1 MKSLF
6 NDLKNPRGKDSYSSP
21 PGPADPVPNAEDAIV
36 APIDP
41 HIQEEYIKLKT
52 LIAARASGERPLR
65 SLMVIGSVRGE
76 GVSTVAI
83 TLAQAMAMG
92 KTYPTLLVDI
102 DLGTPSIHKYLGLA
116 NEFGISEL
124 LSSTSPFEQAI
135 QKTQNTDLWVL
146 TAGKERLDV
155 SNILKTARFREF
167 MGFAR
172 DHFAYVIFDA
182 SPVKESFDGL
192 VFGSAL
198 DSCLFVVHADRTPIN
213 VVQSAR
219 KQLAQARIDI
229 LGIVLNRK
237 KYYVPKFIFKDYD
250 D

>member
-6 NDLKNPRGKDSYSSP
+6 NDLKNPRAEDSYTP
-21 PGPADPVPNAEDAIV
+21 PPTPADPVPNEEDSVV
-36 APIDP
+36 APVDP
-41 HIQEEYIKLKT
+41 HIHEEYIKLKT
-52 LIAARASGERPLR
+52 LIVARGSGERPLR

-83 TLAQAMAMG
+83 TLAQVMAMG
-92 KTYPTLLVDI
+92 KIYPTLLVDI
-102 DLGTPSIHKYLGLA
+102 DLGTPSIHKYLGFH

-124 LSSTSPFEQAI
+124 LCSTTPFEQAI
-135 QKTQNTDLWVL
+135 QKTQHADLCVL
-146 TAGKERLDV
+146 TAGQKRLDV
-155 SNILKTARFREF
+155 SNILKTARFKEF

-172 DHFAYVIFDA
+172 DHFEYVIFDA

-213 VVQSAR
+213 VVQSAQR
-219 KQLAQARIDI
+219 QLAQARIDI